1 MTTNTREIK
10 FRAWD
15 DVYERMVNL
24 KPDTDWW
31 YGCDSSGKDNHHMIF
46 RSRATKDCCY
56 DRRMKDVHLM
66 QYTGLKD
73 KNGKE
78 IYEGDVL
85 ETRLKTFTFRAKL
98 DFGWS
103 RDDVYGL
110 HWTHNTNRR
119 GVGSEVRKVDGISER
134 MEIIGNIYENSD
146 LLV

>member
-15 DVYERMVNL
+15 ADARIMREAIDL
-24 KPDTDWW
+24 SAP
-31 YGCDSSGKDNHHMIF
+31 SSTYQWLGKEDLP
-46 RSRATKDCCY
+46 
-56 DRRMKDVHLM
+56 LM

-110 HWTHNTNRR
+110 HWTHNANRR
-119 GVGSEVRKVDGISER
+119 GVGSEVRKADGISER